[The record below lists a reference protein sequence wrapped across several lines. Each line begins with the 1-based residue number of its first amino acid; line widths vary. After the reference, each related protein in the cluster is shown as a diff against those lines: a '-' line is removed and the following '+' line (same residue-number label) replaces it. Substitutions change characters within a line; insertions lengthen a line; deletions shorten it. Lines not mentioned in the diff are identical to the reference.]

1 MTSRW
6 DHDETLPR
14 SSSDSNKP
22 AAAPHANTPKTSD
35 PHKETCQP
43 GSRPN
48 PKSPPTKDCSA
59 ADILQRRDSPY
70 SCRAEFRKTTVGE
83 VLLHPCRS
91 VRINQRFKRV
101 VRGCLTAGLA
111 IERFLQRRKRIQM
124 MLLRAVK
131 PVWQGRI
138 RDPWIQGAN
147 VVRHGVK
154 ENLHLLFVRRSHQF
168 LVILQRTQVGISG
181 VQIHRVGSAV
191 MLRRAILHQRREP

>member
-70 SCRAEFRKTTVGE
+70 SCLAEFRKTTVGE
-83 VLLHPCRS
+83 VLLHPSRS
-91 VRINQRFKRV
+91 VRINQRFTRLV
-101 VRGCLTAGLA
+101 PARSTAGLA
-111 IERFLQRRKRIQM
+111 IARSLHRP
-124 MLLRAVK
+124 K
-131 PVWQGRI
+131 P
-138 RDPWIQGAN
+138 
-147 VVRHGVK
+147 
-154 ENLHLLFVRRSHQF
+154 F
-168 LVILQRTQVGISG
+168 
-181 VQIHRVGSAV
+181 
-191 MLRRAILHQRREP
+191 